1 MGCTGRYAQAW
12 QFAGFWCVASVLTGA
27 DDSGGVGNASLQDLD
42 GNFINRGVEAM
53 VGMVAYNVT
62 AGTSGAITA
71 VTGTAVTAAGVT
83 WSHGDVWRIAT
94 IDGEQ
99 IATIELYLDVAA
111 ADVWAALLANGA
123 CDCNLS
129 VPGRAFL
136 EKLNIIDAAAYYQC
150 PCAQPRMTDE
160 VRAKY
165 LDWCTAQLE
174 ALRDGRM
181 EVCQGATG
189 SEFPAI
195 SWAEQSWTDFA
206 AAQILINKGM
216 REQ

>member
-1 MGCTGRYAQAW
+1 MACDARYSQAW
-12 QFAGFWCVASVLTGA
+12 SFAGFWCVASVLKGA
-27 DDSGGVGNASLQDLD
+27 DDSGGGPNASLQDLD

-53 VGMVAYNVT
+53 TGMVAYNVT

-71 VTGTAVTAAGVT
+71 VTATAVTAAGVT
-83 WSHGDVWRIAT
+83 WSNGDVWRIAT

-111 ADVWAALLANGA
+111 ADIWAALLASGA

-129 VPGRAFL
+129 TPGRAFL

-160 VRAKY
+160 MRMKY
-165 LDWCTAQLE
+165 LDWATSQLE

-195 SWAEQSWTDFA
+195 ASAERGWTDFA
-206 AAQILINKGM
+206 TAQIMINKGM